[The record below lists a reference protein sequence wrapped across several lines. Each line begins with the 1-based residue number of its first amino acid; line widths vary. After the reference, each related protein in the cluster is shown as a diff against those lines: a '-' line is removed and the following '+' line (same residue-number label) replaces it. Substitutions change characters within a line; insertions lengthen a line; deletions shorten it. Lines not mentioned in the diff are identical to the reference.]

1 MDGEVQPTES
11 LQHEQDL
18 AGIDVRTYNIGVNLA
33 GKPYGWNVDNV
44 DASRCEIKLGGK
56 IRIASYCSI
65 IERELKK
72 RVESY
77 MNKWTRFEAPKLVD
91 KLEAKLQKK
100 IGEEVVIELMS
111 F

>member
-1 MDGEVQPTES
+1 MLEDGK
-11 LQHEQDL
+11 LL
-18 AGIDVRTYNIGVNLA
+18 MKFNIGVNLA

-91 KLEAKLQKK
+91 KLETKLQKK

>member
-1 MDGEVQPTES
+1 MSASGIRDEADFDKNIFETIPKY
-11 LQHEQDL
+11 LQQ
-18 AGIDVRTYNIGVNLA
+18 
-33 GKPYGWNVDNV
+33 
-44 DASRCEIKLGGK
+44 CEIKLMDSLEIG
-56 IRIASYCSI
+56 SYCSI

-100 IGEEVVIELMS
+100 IGEEVVIELIS

>member
-1 MDGEVQPTES
+1 MLEDGK
-11 LQHEQDL
+11 LL
-18 AGIDVRTYNIGVNLA
+18 MKFNIGVNLA
-33 GKPYGWNVDNV
+33 GKPYGWNVDNI

-72 RVESY
+72 KVECY
-77 MNKWTRFEAPKLVD
+77 LNKWNRFEAPKLVD
-91 KLEAKLQKK
+91 KLETELQKK